1 MHELRLPTDPASGDH
16 TALPPHP
23 LERPGRNIPQAA
35 DGTWPDIFKGALVSV
50 SAAPILHSVPCVGYV
65 VTELPVP
72 GKIDPAKYL
81 PELRRTGTPVSAMR
95 RLQQGESVVLADGT
109 VLHGPARKPGRKI
122 VVLGDTYDPSPIAGL
137 AEGACLL
144 VHEATNAHLPGVDPD
159 TKAGDT
165 YESVEARARS
175 RGHSTPQM
183 AGAFAKRIGARKLV
197 LNHFSARYAGNDD
210 VDEGARRVMGAIREL
225 AESTYGG
232 VVVCARD
239 LMSFDVGPR
248 KE

>member
-1 MHELRLPTDPASGDH
+1 MIYDVCRPVLEDEVLGIEEKTDKLEELLSGEPTSLKGK
-16 TALPPHP
+16 ALEDAV
-23 LERPGRNIPQAA
+23 L
-35 DGTWPDIFKGALVSV
+35 GALWQWR
-50 SAAPILHSVPCVGYV
+50 SADDKTSSPPPVRGVNIVRTMSPAPWLQ
-65 VTELPVP
+65 
-72 GKIDPAKYL
+72 
-81 PELRRTGTPVSAMR
+81 RTGTPVSAMR
-95 RLQQGESVVLADGT
+95 RLQQGESVALADGT

-122 VVLGDTYDPSPIAGL
+122 AILGDTYDPSPIAGL

-183 AGAFAKRIGARKLV
+183 AGAFARRIGARKLV

-210 VDEGARRVMGAIREL
+210 VDEEARRIMGAIREL

-232 VVVCARD
+232 EVVCARD